1 MSESTTTAIA
11 IVAIITGLGSAI
23 ALILKHIKHS
33 ECSNCCKIDTRTPT
47 ILAPPPSPATIH
59 KKTEENKTEEHIR
72 EIEV

>member
-1 MSESTTTAIA
+1 MSESTTVIA

-47 ILAPPPSPATIH
+47 ILAPPPSPVLLN
-59 KKTEENKTEEHIR
+59 KKTEEKIDDNVR